1 MLLFMAK
8 CLSNQRKNI
17 FDLEFKSYN
26 FHKANIEEEEKDRLA
41 AGNITSAE
49 ANGEE
54 KPQKLG
60 RKTEVKELP
69 KQANGTFV
77 AASVAPAP
85 FPSPRA
91 CRANKTNTTEGKDQT
106 VRNH

>member
-1 MLLFMAK
+1 M
-8 CLSNQRKNI
+8 
-17 FDLEFKSYN
+17 
-26 FHKANIEEEEKDRLA
+26 
-41 AGNITSAE
+41 TSAD
-49 ANGEE
+49 ANGED

-77 AASVAPAP
+77 AASIAPAP

-91 CRANKTNTTEGKDQT
+91 CRANKTNVMEGKDQT
-106 VRNH
+106 VRSR

>member
-1 MLLFMAK
+1 MFIQLK
-8 CLSNQRKNI
+8 KKYI
-17 FDLEFKSYN
+17 FDLEFKSYH

-49 ANGEE
+49 ANGED

-77 AASVAPAP
+77 AASIAPAP

-91 CRANKTNTTEGKDQT
+91 CRANKTNPVEGKDQT
-106 VRNH
+106 VRNL